1 MLLVPAPATGV
12 RGQSRCWQRNGA
24 PPFGDQSLR
33 WRDIASARAAT
44 TEARG
49 RRYGCW
55 CPGLPSKPNSTAVRG
70 QRAEQLA
77 RGRISPRRP
86 AAAPAST
93 PDGRP
98 DTGRSVF
105 GVAAMWTGA
114 SVSQAESMVVAAGGT
129 GRPPTAA
136 GRNGPHPAASPGQ
149 LPSAAFRQLG
159 DDQRESGTWTDGA
172 VVTATT
178 SDCVG
183 LRKTSQRPG
192 HTVRTV
198 GLTGSSPSS
207 TEPGGL
213 TMSGDD
219 VL

>member
-1 MLLVPAPATGV
+1 MCGRYGSRNRRSGSVSV
-12 RGQSRCWQRNGA
+12 RAAQRRA
-24 PPFGDQSLR
+24 PFGDQSLR
-33 WRDIASARAAT
+33 WRDIASAAAT

-105 GVAAMWTGA
+105 GVAATSTGA

-129 GRPPTAA
+129 GRAPTAA
-136 GRNGPHPAASPGQ
+136 GRNGPHPRR
-149 LPSAAFRQLG
+149 LPR
-159 DDQRESGTWTDGA
+159 
-172 VVTATT
+172 TATLRRLRGSRAMT
-178 SDCVG
+178 SARAG
-183 LRKTSQRPG
+183 RRAMA
-192 HTVRTV
+192 R
-198 GLTGSSPSS
+198 
-207 TEPGGL
+207 
-213 TMSGDD
+213 
-219 VL
+219 